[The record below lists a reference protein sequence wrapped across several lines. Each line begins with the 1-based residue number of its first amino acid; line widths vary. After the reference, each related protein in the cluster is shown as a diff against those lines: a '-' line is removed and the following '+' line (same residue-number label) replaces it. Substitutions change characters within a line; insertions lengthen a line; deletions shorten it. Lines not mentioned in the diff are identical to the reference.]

1 MSLCS
6 LGNIRWVSP
15 LQAACLNQSLV
26 PIYSPSIGWELLLP
40 SFCLPT
46 KVLLLY
52 VSTIIR
58 AHQKR
63 VCGYRFS
70 KLPRKGGT
78 SASLQLC
85 QFYGDTQMKTTSQEA
100 MDLWE
105 VSTNTPSGSDYKN
118 TTSTLRIMTENGV
131 VALGLLALMSI
142 CMAIPVLIF
151 RLMRKLFRTVT
162 RV

>member
-1 MSLCS
+1 
-6 LGNIRWVSP
+6 
-15 LQAACLNQSLV
+15 
-26 PIYSPSIGWELLLP
+26 
-40 SFCLPT
+40 
-46 KVLLLY
+46 
-52 VSTIIR
+52 
-58 AHQKR
+58 
-63 VCGYRFS
+63 
-70 KLPRKGGT
+70 
-78 SASLQLC
+78 
-85 QFYGDTQMKTTSQEA
+85 MKTTSQEA